1 MTDLPTLTGTV
12 HNLVRGARHELDPHL
27 THIDDPDDKEH
38 VARKVV
44 ERVLRDLST
53 ATLGDFGGGEPEC
66 LEATRLDELADEI
79 EDGLA

>member
-12 HNLVRGARHELDPHL
+12 HGLVRGARHELDPHL
-27 THIDDPDDKEH
+27 THIDDPNEKERI
-38 VARKVV
+38 ARKVV

-53 ATLGDFGGGEPEC
+53 ATMGDFGGGEAGS
-66 LEATRLDELADEI
+66 LDAWRLDELADEL